1 MTASPPAPPVSPITV
16 TPAPPAAPAAPAP
29 QATERPEIAW
39 RRAEIEKRA
48 QTIDTE
54 DFYQMLGV
62 APEAT
67 PDQIKGAYFA
77 LAKSWHP
84 DRLPSEL
91 VAVKPMVARVFARLS
106 EAYQTLMD
114 PAKSKGYALLIKSG
128 SAASDDQEKVARVV
142 DAALEFQKAEI
153 LLKKNDSAGAE
164 QLASR
169 AVEADP
175 DQPEYRALLVWIRAA
190 RRGDP
195 PDLREGQASDHF
207 DDLIQVLDDILGK
220 EPEFERAL
228 YYRGVLLKRSGRM
241 EKAIRDFRLAAHVN
255 PKNIDAVREVR
266 LYEMRK
272 RGPAPGTPPKAGE
285 QEGLFGKL
293 FKR

>member
-1 MTASPPAPPVSPITV
+1 
-16 TPAPPAAPAAPAP
+16 
-29 QATERPEIAW
+29 
-39 RRAEIEKRA
+39 
-48 QTIDTE
+48 
-54 DFYQMLGV
+54 MLGV
-62 APEAT
+62 APDAT
-67 PDQIKGAYFA
+67 ADQIKAAYFA

-91 VAVKPMVARVFARLS
+91 VSVKPLVARVFARLS
-106 EAYQTLMD
+106 EAYQTLLD
-114 PAKSKGYALLIKSG
+114 PMKSKSYAQLIKAG
-128 SAASDDQEKVARVV
+128 GAASDDPDKVARVV

-153 LLKKNDSAGAE
+153 LLKKNDASGAE
-164 QLASR
+164 QLATR

-175 DQPEYRALLVWIRAA
+175 DQPEYRALLLWIRAL

-195 PDLREGQASDHF
+195 PELREGQASAHF
-207 DDLIQVLDDILGK
+207 DDLIQGLDDILVK

-228 YYRGVLLKRSGRM
+228 YYRGVLLKRSGRG
-241 EKAIRDFRLAAHVN
+241 EKAIRDFRLAAQLN

-272 RGPAPGTPPKAGE
+272 RGPVGGAPPKGGE
-285 QEGLFGKL
+285 QESLFGKF